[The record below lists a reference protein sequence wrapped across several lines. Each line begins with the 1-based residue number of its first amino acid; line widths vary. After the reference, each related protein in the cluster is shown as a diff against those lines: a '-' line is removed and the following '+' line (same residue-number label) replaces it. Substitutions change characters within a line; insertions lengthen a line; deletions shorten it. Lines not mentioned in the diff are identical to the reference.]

1 MSDDEKYLFHVTMVT
16 HNSRINERMKRLGI
30 KVGHPIELFEQD
42 EIDLVNHI
50 NSIVKKNHYQILNFN
65 ICKDHVHFLVYCSI
79 DKLEQIVGNIKSVTS
94 RKFKKSRYT
103 NLWAQKF
110 NRRVIENEEQLA
122 SVMNYI
128 QYNRAKHNLPDIERL
143 KKSISQ
149 MLTPYEKLCK
159 G

>member
-30 KVGHPIELFEQD
+30 RVGQPVELLGRD

-50 NSIVKKNHYQILNFN
+50 ASIVKKNQYQILNFN
-65 ICKDHVHFLVYCSI
+65 ICKDHVHFLIYCQI
-79 DKLEQIVGNIKSVTS
+79 NKLECIVGNIKSVTS
-94 RKFKKSRYT
+94 RKFKKSKSI

-122 SVMNYI
+122 CVMNYI
-128 QYNRAKHNLPDIERL
+128 QYNRAKHNLRDNERL
-143 KKSISQ
+143 KKLIAQ